1 MIDRDN
7 RTFICSVVYYDIAN
21 YSTKSVEVQIR
32 LKEQLNR
39 FTTEAIKNVAV
50 NDRIILDTGDG
61 AAICFLGDPED
72 ALFVAMSLRD
82 AVLSATDPFTDDP
95 LLVRFGINL
104 GPVKVVNDIN
114 NRENIIGDG
123 INVGQRVMSFA
134 DPGQILVSRSY
145 YEVVSCLTQEYAK
158 LFHYIG
164 TRADKHVRQHEVYAI
179 LRPSEQAEAESAA
192 ESSRQDAKFPDRKQ
206 IRVKNTR
213 ITPPNSAP
221 ALEQNSKNNI
231 WRSTSTSDKQQHWWQ
246 TKKFAYG
253 GFIVAIFLAV
263 ILSFVMPR
271 NFGSSDIQLDKT
283 ALSPETLLTSPDK
296 LTQEN
301 TQSTEN
307 ISPGQKESAMPAPPV
322 PDIILQPESP
332 GELPPENVQS
342 KENASPDQTESAMPV
357 PPVPDIILKPENPGE
372 LPPENVQ
379 SKENTGPDQKVQPNT
394 APTVPDAII
403 QFAITPWGDVFV
415 DGKRQGASPPLT
427 SLSIAPGKHV
437 IEVIN
442 TAFPP
447 FSQTIEIDSNEQ
459 LKFSHKFK

>member
-1 MIDRDN
+1 LTDRDN

-21 YSTKSVEVQIR
+21 YSIKSVEVQIR

-82 AVLSATDPFTDDP
+82 AVLNATDQFTDDP

-114 NRENIIGDG
+114 DRENIIGDG
-123 INVGQRVMSFA
+123 INVGQRIMSFA

-158 LFHYIG
+158 LFHYLG
-164 TRADKHVRQHEVYAI
+164 TRSDKHVRQHEVYAI
-179 LRPSEQAEAESAA
+179 LLPSEQANAASAA
-192 ESSRQDAKFPDRKQ
+192 ESSRQEAKISARKQ
-206 IRVKNTR
+206 ITVKKTR
-213 ITPPNSAP
+213 IAPPNSAP
-221 ALEQNSKNNI
+221 ALEQNSKKNI
-231 WRSTSTSDKQQHWWQ
+231 WRSSSVSVKHQHWWQ

-253 GFIVAIFLAV
+253 GVTVAIFIAV

-271 NFGSSDIQLDKT
+271 NFGSGDIQLDKT
-283 ALSPETLLTSPDK
+283 ALSPESLSTSPDK
-296 LTQEN
+296 LPPENTPSTENVSPVQTESAMPASPVPNIILQQESPGELPPEN

-307 ISPGQKESAMPAPPV
+307 VSPMQTESAMPAPPV
-322 PDIILQPESP
+322 PNIILQQESP
-332 GELPPENVQS
+332 GELPPETVQS
-342 KENASPDQTESAMPV
+342 KQKAGPDQT
-357 PPVPDIILKPENPGE
+357 
-372 LPPENVQ
+372 
-379 SKENTGPDQKVQPNT
+379 VQPHAT
-394 APTVPDAII
+394 PSVPNAIVL
-403 QFAITPWGDVFV
+403 FAISPWGEVFV
-415 DGKRQGASPPLT
+415 DGKSQGASPPLT
-427 SLSIAPGKHV
+427 HLSIAPGKHV

-447 FSQTIEIDSNEQ
+447 FSQTIEINSNEQ